1 MYKNKPYRIYKIL
14 EEMYNVKKSD
24 IVLSYK
30 LFEQIAYS
38 FNKNKLNHILIEKGM
53 TKKELAEKAGISQN
67 TIQNIRNSKISF
79 RNMVK
84 IADALDVSL
93 DEFRKDN
100 T

>member
-1 MYKNKPYRIYKIL
+1 MWKKI
-14 EEMYNVKKSD
+14 
-24 IVLSYK
+24 
-30 LFEQIAYS
+30 
-38 FNKNKLNHILIEKGM
+38 NHILIEKGM

-84 IADALDVSL
+84 IADVLDVSL

>member
-1 MYKNKPYRIYKIL
+1 MSRIKNRHNIL
-14 EEMYNVKKSD
+14 WFGEDMWK
-24 IVLSYK
+24 
-30 LFEQIAYS
+30 
-38 FNKNKLNHILIEKGM
+38 KLNHILIEKGM
-53 TKKELAEKAGISQN
+53 TKKELAEKAGISKN

-84 IADALDVSL
+84 IADVLEVSL

>member
-1 MYKNKPYRIYKIL
+1 MWK
-14 EEMYNVKKSD
+14 
-24 IVLSYK
+24 
-30 LFEQIAYS
+30 
-38 FNKNKLNHILIEKGM
+38 KLNHILIEKRM
-53 TKKELAEKAGISQN
+53 TKKELAEKAGISKN

>member
-1 MYKNKPYRIYKIL
+1 MWK
-14 EEMYNVKKSD
+14 
-24 IVLSYK
+24 
-30 LFEQIAYS
+30 
-38 FNKNKLNHILIEKGM
+38 KLNYILIEKGM

>member
-1 MYKNKPYRIYKIL
+1 MQLRNNGEDMWK
-14 EEMYNVKKSD
+14 
-24 IVLSYK
+24 
-30 LFEQIAYS
+30 
-38 FNKNKLNHILIEKGM
+38 KLNHILIEKGM
-53 TKKELAEKAGISQN
+53 TKKELAEKAGISKN

>member
-1 MYKNKPYRIYKIL
+1 MWK
-14 EEMYNVKKSD
+14 
-24 IVLSYK
+24 
-30 LFEQIAYS
+30 
-38 FNKNKLNHILIEKGM
+38 KLNHILIEKGM
-53 TKKELAEKAGISQN
+53 TKKKLAEKAGISKN

>member
-1 MYKNKPYRIYKIL
+1 MWK
-14 EEMYNVKKSD
+14 
-24 IVLSYK
+24 
-30 LFEQIAYS
+30 
-38 FNKNKLNHILIEKGM
+38 KLNHILIEKGV
-53 TKKELAEKAGISQN
+53 TKKELAEKAGISKN